1 MGSIDYQAILPEG
14 WDRARGFSYGVV
26 ANGSRI
32 LRIAGQIGG
41 AKGGV
46 PVDPDLDFGGQW
58 ERAMGNLVAILRAA
72 GGEPEQ
78 LVMLRAYVTDVDA
91 FDAAGA
97 AVGAAWG
104 QHLGRHYP
112 AMTLVGVSRLLDP
125 NAMVEIEG
133 EAVLP

>member
-1 MGSIDYQAILPEG
+1 MSSIDYQAILPEG

-58 ERAMGNLVAILRAA
+58 ERAMGNLVAILHAA

>member
-1 MGSIDYQAILPEG
+1 MSSIDYQAILPEG

-41 AKGGV
+41 PKGGV

>member
-1 MGSIDYQAILPEG
+1 MSEIDYRAVLPEG
-14 WDRARGFSYGVV
+14 WNRARGFSYGVV
-26 ANGSRI
+26 ATGGRI
-32 LRIAGQIGG
+32 LRNAGQIAATNGNT
-41 AKGGV
+41 

-58 ERAMGNLVAILRAA
+58 ERAMGNLVTILRAA
-72 GGEPEQ
+72 GGEPEH

-91 FDAAGA
+91 FNAAGP

-104 QHLGRHYP
+104 RHLGKNFP
-112 AMTLVGVSRLLDP
+112 AMTLVEVSRLLDP

>member
-1 MGSIDYQAILPEG
+1 MSAIDYTAILPEG
-14 WDRARGFSYGVV
+14 WDRARGFSWGVV

-41 AKGGV
+41 ERGGV
-46 PVDPDLDFGGQW
+46 PVEATADFGVQW
-58 ERAMGNLVAILRAA
+58 ERAMGNLVTILRAA
-72 GGEPEQ
+72 GGEPEHI
-78 LVMLRAYVTDVDA
+78 VMLRGFVTDIDA
-91 FDAAGA
+91 FNASGA

-104 QHLGRHYP
+104 EHLGRHFP
-112 AMTLVGVSRLLDP
+112 AMTLVEVSRLLDP